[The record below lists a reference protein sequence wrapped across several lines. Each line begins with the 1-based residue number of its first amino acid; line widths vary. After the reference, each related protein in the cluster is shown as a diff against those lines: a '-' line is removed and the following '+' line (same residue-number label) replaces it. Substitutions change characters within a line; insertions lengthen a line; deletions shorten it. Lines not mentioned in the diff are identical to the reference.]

1 MIHSPPPPPAPP
13 PPNCPD
19 CAQGL
24 VRYPG
29 LVEPNCLCQVVIQT
43 DVTLLTLTPDS
54 FTAPLQSLFVQGLAI
69 TLGVPPSQVT

>member
-1 MIHSPPPPPAPP
+1 M
-13 PPNCPD
+13 
-19 CAQGL
+19 
-24 VRYPG
+24 RYPG